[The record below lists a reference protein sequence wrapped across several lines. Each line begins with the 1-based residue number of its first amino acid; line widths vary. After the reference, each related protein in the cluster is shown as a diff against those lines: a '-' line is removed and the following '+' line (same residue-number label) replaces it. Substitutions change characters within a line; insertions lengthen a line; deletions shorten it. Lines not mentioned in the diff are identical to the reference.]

1 MPTAITSQTVR
12 VAFRR
17 VSLTDDTQYYAE
29 WDALTTNPLIVAAF
43 EENIREDPEF
53 TDVIRQVRTVI

>member
-1 MPTAITSQTVR
+1 M
-12 VAFRR
+12 
-17 VSLTDDTQYYAE
+17 TDDTQYYAE